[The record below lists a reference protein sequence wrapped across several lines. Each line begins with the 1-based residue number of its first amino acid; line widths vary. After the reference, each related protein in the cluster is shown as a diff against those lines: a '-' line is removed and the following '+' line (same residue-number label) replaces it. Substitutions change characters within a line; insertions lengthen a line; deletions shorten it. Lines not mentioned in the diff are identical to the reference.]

1 MPKMVPMKRLRE
13 VPQPEYKTHG
23 AAGFDLS
30 AAEQTS
36 FEPQGFKLVPTGLA
50 LATPSH
56 HFLMLTPRS
65 SLFKRRGLIL
75 TNSPGIIDSDYC
87 GDDDEILLA
96 LFNPTAQPCT
106 LDAGER
112 IAQGVFVRYTA
123 ALWQEVETLD
133 MPSRGGFG
141 STGY

>member
-1 MPKMVPMKRLRE
+1 MPKTVPLRRLRT
-13 VPQPEYKTHG
+13 VPQPEYKTQG

-30 AAEQTS
+30 AAEETR
-36 FEPQGFKLVPTGLA
+36 FEPQEFKLVPTGLA

-65 SLFKRRGLIL
+65 SLFKRHGLIL

-112 IAQGVFVRYTA
+112 VAQGVFVRYTT
-123 ALWQEVETLD
+123 ALWQEVDQLTA
-133 MPSRGGFG
+133 PSRGGFG
-141 STGY
+141 STGH